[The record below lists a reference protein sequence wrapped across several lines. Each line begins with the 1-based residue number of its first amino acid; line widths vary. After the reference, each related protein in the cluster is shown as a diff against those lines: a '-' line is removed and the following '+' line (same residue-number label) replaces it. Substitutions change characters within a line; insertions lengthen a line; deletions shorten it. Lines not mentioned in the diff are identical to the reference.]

1 MYVILIFTS
10 HEPTTMTRHISN
22 LFFIISISSLVSA
35 RYLDNDQLVSLTT
48 QSYAVDQLFSSDM
61 GDIEETEQEVTFN
74 KLTESQITFDRM
86 PQPDVDDF
94 QMNQPKVDT
103 PETDNNQLIAPE
115 MENTEEK
122 QQEGNQPMVY
132 LDWERNTELERVRIF
147 KHYII
152 TINGRR
158 EKLL

>member
-1 MYVILIFTS
+1 MYVILISTS
-10 HEPTTMTRHISN
+10 HEPTAMTRHIFN

-48 QSYAVDQLFSSDM
+48 QSDAVDQLFSSDM
-61 GDIEETEQEVTFN
+61 GDIEETEQEMAYN
-74 KLTESQITFDRM
+74 KLTESQITLDLM

-94 QMNQPKVDT
+94 QMNQPNVDT